1 MNTDNTQ
8 DGAEPSP
15 ASAGSAWTPLAR
27 DVRLLCKPTLML
39 DGVELLGVA
48 RDEGGNRYVARVLWK
63 ELRPANEEYH
73 LNPTL
78 YLATEKAQE
87 LMDGLWSCGIRPT
100 EGNGSAGAM
109 RAAERHIEDLRK
121 VAFKALGI
129 G

>member
-1 MNTDNTQ
+1 MTNTNDN
-8 DGAEPSP
+8 AERP
-15 ASAGSAWTPLAR
+15 ASCSGSAWHPMAR

-48 RDEGGNRYVARVLWK
+48 RDEDGSRHIARVTWQKLTP
-63 ELRPANEEYH
+63 RDEEYH

-87 LMDGLWSCGIRPT
+87 LMDSLWSCGIRPT